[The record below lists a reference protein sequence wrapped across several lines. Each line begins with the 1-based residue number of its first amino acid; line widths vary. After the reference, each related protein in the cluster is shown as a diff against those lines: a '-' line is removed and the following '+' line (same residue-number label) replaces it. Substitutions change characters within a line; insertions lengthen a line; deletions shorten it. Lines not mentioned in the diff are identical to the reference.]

1 MNLND
6 PDGFIWIPIYLVVAF
21 LPLKKNVSIQYL
33 KIGAIVILILG
44 SLIALGLLNTIMP
57 SQVDGRML
65 TMWEHQREGGG
76 LILGSVW
83 IWFSRKL
90 LIVKT

>member
-44 SLIALGLLNTIMP
+44 SLSALGLFTTIMP
-57 SQVDGRML
+57 SQVDGRL
-65 TMWEHQREGGG
+65 LCLGEHQREGLG
-76 LILGSVW
+76 LILGAMW
-83 IWFSRKL
+83 LWFGQKL
-90 LIVKT
+90 LSR